1 MDLHIPDDLAAELHK
16 KAAASGS
23 DPAELAVLAIRRTIS
38 SNRRLEEL
46 LQPTRE
52 AMMAALE
59 GSAFRPSTMVVA
71 AALGEDAGLVGAGL
85 AAREVVHG

>member
-38 SNRRLEEL
+38 SDRRLEDL

-52 AMMAALE
+52 AFRSSGMTEDQAVDLFEAEKHAMRQE
-59 GSAFRPSTMVVA
+59 RSSSAS
-71 AALGEDAGLVGAGL
+71 
-85 AAREVVHG
+85 

>member
-38 SNRRLEEL
+38 SDRRLEEL

-52 AMMAALE
+52 AFR
-59 GSAFRPSTMVVA
+59 GSGMT
-71 AALGEDAGLVGAGL
+71 EDQAVDLFEAEKH
-85 AAREVVHG
+85 AIRQERSSSAS